1 MKSCAGQRLIGEAW
15 TKCYDLKD
23 KTNAETDYLKATAR
37 KPVGEYQL
45 ARLGSPGPSGSHIGR
60 RGAPDR
66 ISAVDCAE
74 SPGEQTV
81 RLLFDAPQRLRRI
94 RLLFR
99 EEKEARTQEFVLR
112 WSPTTESSW
121 RDVVRQQYHF
131 SPSGATEEME
141 EYQVEL
147 EDVAALELT
156 IIPNLSGGSYASLAQ
171 LRLA

>member
-1 MKSCAGQRLIGEAW
+1 MRKRITSHRQQESPSANTSWLDLEA
-15 TKCYDLKD
+15 
-23 KTNAETDYLKATAR
+23 
-37 KPVGEYQL
+37 L
-45 ARLGSPGPSGSHIGR
+45 ARVEVTSEDAAHPIESALLTVGAIGWR
-60 RGAPDR
+60 
-66 ISAVDCAE
+66 AE

-131 SPSGATEEME
+131 SPSGATEEIE

>member
-1 MKSCAGQRLIGEAW
+1 MRKRITSHRQQESPSANTSWLDLEA
-15 TKCYDLKD
+15 
-23 KTNAETDYLKATAR
+23 
-37 KPVGEYQL
+37 L
-45 ARLGSPGPSGSHIGR
+45 ARVEVTSEDAAHPIESALLTVGAIGWR
-60 RGAPDR
+60 
-66 ISAVDCAE
+66 AE

-81 RLLFDAPQRLRRI
+81 RLLFDAPQRLKRI

-131 SPSGATEEME
+131 SPSGATEEIE

-156 IIPNLSGGSYASLAQ
+156 IIPNVSGGSYASLAQ